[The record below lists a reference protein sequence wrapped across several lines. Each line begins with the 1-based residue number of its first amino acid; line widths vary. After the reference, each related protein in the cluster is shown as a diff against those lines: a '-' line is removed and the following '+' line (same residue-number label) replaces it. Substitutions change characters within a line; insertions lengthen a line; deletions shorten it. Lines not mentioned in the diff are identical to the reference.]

1 MSNESLRKEK
11 LAARQALGAEL
22 REALSQQICNR
33 LSAMSEFQAA
43 KNIMLYRAV
52 RGEVQLDS
60 LSGKDF
66 SYPLCI
72 SDSEMIALRP
82 KDSRSWKSGYCG
94 ILEPIPELST
104 ELKPAE
110 LDLVVCPCTA
120 FDSALHRLGM
130 GKGFYDRF
138 LSKCSN
144 AVFVAVAFEAQRAD
158 FIEAQ
163 SWDIAMDIAVTE
175 KEIYR

>member
-1 MSNESLRKEK
+1 LP
-11 LAARQALGAEL
+11 
-22 REALSQQICNR
+22 
-33 LSAMSEFQAA
+33 EFQAA

-52 RGEVQLDS
+52 RSEVQLDR

-72 SDSEMIALRP
+72 SDSEMIALLP
-82 KDSRSWKSGYCG
+82 NDARSWKKGYCG
-94 ILEPIPELST
+94 ILEPISELST
-104 ELKPAE
+104 EIKPAD

-120 FDSALHRLGM
+120 FDSGLHRLGM

-144 AVFVAVAFEAQRAD
+144 AAFVAVAFEVQRAD
-158 FIEAQ
+158 FIEVQ
-163 SWDIAMDIAVTE
+163 SWDIAMDIVVTE
-175 KEIYR
+175 KEMYR

>member
-1 MSNESLRKEK
+1 MSNELLRKEK
-11 LAARQALGAEL
+11 LAARQALGEEL
-22 REALSQQICNR
+22 QQELSQQICSR
-33 LSAMSEFQAA
+33 LSALPEFKSA
-43 KNIMLYRAV
+43 KNIMLYCAV

-60 LSGKDF
+60 LTGKSF

-82 KDSRSWKSGYCG
+82 KDTRSWKEGYCG

-104 ELKPAE
+104 EIKPGD
-110 LDLVVCPCTA
+110 LDLVVCPCAA

-130 GKGFYDRF
+130 GKGFYDRY
-138 LSKCSN
+138 LAKCTN
-144 AVFVAVAFEAQRAD
+144 AAFVAVAFEVQRAD
-158 FIEAQ
+158 FIEARP
-163 SWDIAMDIAVTE
+163 WDISMNVIVTE